1 MARLTVREAADI
13 ARRHPDTILK
23 ALQRGELPGI
33 QRVRAG
39 RWLVEDEALEAW
51 VNGVPQQQT
60 TLRRLHDHR
69 RG

>member
-1 MARLTVREAADI
+1 MRLTVREAADR

-39 RWLVEDEALEAW
+39 KWLVDEADLEAW
-51 VNGVPQQQT
+51 ITGDVIVDLPT
-60 TLRRLHDHR
+60 YRRKR
-69 RG
+69 A